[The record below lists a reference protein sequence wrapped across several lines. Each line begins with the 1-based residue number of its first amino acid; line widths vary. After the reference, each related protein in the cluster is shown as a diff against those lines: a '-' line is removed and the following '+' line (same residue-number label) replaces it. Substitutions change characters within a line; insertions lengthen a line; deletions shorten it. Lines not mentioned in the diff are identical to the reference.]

1 MLKDKNL
8 IYSLSKPMGVLARR
22 VQQKLDAKKDFR
34 TTKYGSNKNKSTLM
48 GTFVNPLLRDQGSNL
63 GHPP

>member
-1 MLKDKNL
+1 
-8 IYSLSKPMGVLARR
+8 MGVLARR